1 MGARIGR
8 VTAATLAA
16 TFALGASAQAGPD
29 TTGSP
34 RLQPPDPMYPKSGN
48 GGYDAIAYD
57 IRLNYDP
64 ERNRFGGGTRTAI
77 TAQVT
82 QPAGLTEFN
91 LDYRGPAITRIV
103 VDGQPAGFSR
113 RGQDLTVDNQ
123 GVLGNGASF
132 QVVVFYKGT
141 PGPVGDPDG
150 SIEGWVATRDGA
162 FVVGEPRGNP
172 AWFPSND
179 HPSDKALF
187 DIAVEVPKPYKAVS
201 NGVLDLVD
209 KGGDTRDFKWTTGTA
224 PMATYLATATVGKF
238 DVEEVVDPPGTTD
251 YSYVAVD
258 RRIGSDGAI
267 DRGLEII
274 EHFESTIGPYPYD
287 ETGGIVDSAPSV
299 GYALETQTRPIYPGP
314 PGPLLV
320 AHELAHQWF
329 GNEIT
334 PADWSEIWLNEGFAT
349 WAEWWWDEADDGP
362 TVGQTLDQ
370 VCALGAGNPVWDPP
384 PGDVPG
390 PKQMFHDGVYTRGG
404 AALQALRELIG
415 DEDFFQ
421 LLSVWTAQDPY
432 GTVTT
437 DELEDLTKVVADPG
451 TPDDVIEDHFDD
463 WVTDDGKPLGCSTA
477 RRSSG
482 LDAVFGVPD
491 LTARR

>member
-1 MGARIGR
+1 
-8 VTAATLAA
+8 
-16 TFALGASAQAGPD
+16 
-29 TTGSP
+29 
-34 RLQPPDPMYPKSGN
+34 MYPKSGN

-150 SIEGWVATRDGA
+150 SIEGWVPTRDGA

-187 DIAVEVPKPYKAVS
+187 DFAVEVPKPYKAVS
-201 NGVLDLVD
+201 ERRVRPGRR
-209 KGGDTRDFKWTTGTA
+209 GRAARGSSSGPPGRP

-238 DVEEVVDPPGTTD
+238 DVEEVVDPPGTPTTPIWR
-251 YSYVAVD
+251 STGASA
-258 RRIGSDGAI
+258 RGAI
-267 DRGLEII
+267 DRGPEII
-274 EHFESTIGPYPYD
+274 DHFESTFGPYPYD
-287 ETGGIVDSAPSV
+287 ETGGIVDRAPNV
-299 GYALETQTRPIYPGP
+299 GYALETQTRPFYPGP
-314 PGPLLV
+314 PGPILV

-329 GNEIT
+329 GNQIT

-349 WAEWWWDEADDGP
+349 WARVVVGRGGRCGHVGADARSGLRARRAGRPLLGPAARRRARAEADVPRRRLRPAAAP
-362 TVGQTLDQ
+362 T
-370 VCALGAGNPVWDPP
+370 
-384 PGDVPG
+384 
-390 PKQMFHDGVYTRGG
+390 
-404 AALQALRELIG
+404 LQALRELIG

-482 LDAVFGVPD
+482 LDALFAYRPHGSALADGGPGAA
-491 LTARR
+491 TAGRAAVDAQFTGRSRPVSDRL